1 MGELLSELLPGQVYL
16 FLLVFARLG
25 AVMMLIPGI
34 GEAYVAMRARLSLAL
49 LISLLAVP
57 LVSAS
62 LPPPPA
68 EPVSLAVLLLGEL
81 VIGLFLGSIARI
93 LTAALGTAGM
103 VVANMTSLANA
114 MVNDPTAQQQG
125 AIAGNFLSLTGLLM
139 IFALDLHHLP
149 IRAAVD
155 SYMLFPPGGPLP
167 AGDLSETVARVAAQ
181 SFLLA
186 MKMAAPFVATAG
198 IFYLGLGL
206 LARLMPQVQ
215 IFFIAIPLQV
225 ALGLLVLALS
235 LPIIMRVFLSTYE
248 ERLLFFVAN

>member
-1 MGELLSELLPGQVYL
+1 MGALLSELLPGQIYV
-16 FLLVFARLG
+16 FLLVFTRIG
-25 AVMMLIPGI
+25 AVMMLMPGV
-34 GEAYVAMRARLSLAL
+34 GEAFVALRARLGLAL
-49 LISLLAVP
+49 VIALVAVP
-57 LVSAS
+57 LVSPS
-62 LPPPPA
+62 LPPAPS
-68 EPVSLAVLLLGEL
+68 EPISLAVLLFGEV

-103 VVANMTSLANA
+103 IIANMTSLANA

-125 AIAGNFLSLTGLLM
+125 AIAGNFLSLTGLLL

-155 SYMLFPPGGPLP
+155 SYLLFPPGAPLP
-167 AGDLSETVARVAAQ
+167 AGDLSETVAQVATQ

-186 MKMAAPFVATAG
+186 MKMAAPAVAAAG

-215 IFFIAIPLQV
+215 IFFIAIPLQI
-225 ALGLLVLALS
+225 ALGLLVLGLS
-235 LPIIMRVFLSTYE
+235 LPIVMRVFLGAYE